1 MAEFSAVRS
10 HGLAQTTSVATGL
23 RTCIATPRTCVTNS
37 ESDAKNF
44 IRSVERVVAKPLA
57 ASYITY
63 GGKALKFYTREVSL
77 QSDDVFRALAMSPL
91 IFQERIAKV
100 AEVRVT
106 VVDEWAVAVKIDLQ
120 TLGPDVPVDTR
131 QLDYFRHRSSFT
143 RCSEYPDLLN
153 DSKRV
158 VRELGLSYG
167 GVDWAVDST
176 GAAHFLECNPL
187 GSFKWFEIC
196 SEEDITA
203 RLVSAI
209 SKRCA

>member
-1 MAEFSAVRS
+1 MLTIEGIYKDGKIELLETVSEVKQGKVLITF
-10 HGLAQTTSVATGL
+10 LE
-23 RTCIATPRTCVTNS
+23 NS
-37 ESDAKNF
+37 D
-44 IRSVERVVAKPLA
+44 
-57 ASYITY
+57 
-63 GGKALKFYTREVSL
+63 
-77 QSDDVFRALAMSPL
+77 
-91 IFQERIAKV
+91 
-100 AEVRVT
+100 
-106 VVDEWAVAVKIDLQ
+106 IDLQ

-176 GAAHFLECNPL
+176 GAAHSLECNPL